1 MKGYIVIT
9 ETKVFELKTLDLITW
24 EENNKVCYGIDL
36 GNECI
41 QKVERQVFEY
51 LKILDCDNFSKAI
64 RYIMKKGK
72 IKDYA
77 IVSYDK
83 DNLCFWNGNL
93 CLCKKKLD
101 LEDKIELHKTIL
113 VFEKRN
119 NVKVGIEEDHYY
131 VEDTP
136 MNRINYNELKYK
148 LEEAL
153 DKLNEEI

>member
-1 MKGYIVIT
+1 MKGYVVIT

-24 EENNKVCYGIDL
+24 EENDKICYGIDL

-93 CLCKKKLD
+93 ELSRTKLE
-101 LEDKIELHKTIL
+101 LEDKSELDKAIL
-113 VFEKRN
+113 VFERRN
-119 NVKVGIEEDHYY
+119 NVKLGVDNNHYY
-131 VEDTP
+131 IEDNAL
-136 MNRINYNELKYK
+136 NRLNFYELKFK
-148 LEEAL
+148 LEEVF
-153 DKLNEEI
+153 DKLAED

>member
-1 MKGYIVIT
+1 MKGYVVIT

-24 EENNKVCYGIDL
+24 EENDKVCYGIDL

-93 CLCKKKLD
+93 ELSRTKLE
-101 LEDKIELHKTIL
+101 LEDKNELDKAIL
-113 VFEKRN
+113 VFERRN
-119 NVKVGIEEDHYY
+119 NVKLGIDNNHYY
-131 VEDTP
+131 IEDNAL
-136 MNRINYNELKYK
+136 NRLNFYELKYK
-148 LEEAL
+148 LEEVF
-153 DKLNEEI
+153 DKLAED